1 MLFEKYISS
10 KYKFAR
16 QNDICLNRWKLNYE
30 KHIQSLDK
38 MDEPNTNKIQ
48 AHLSQ
53 FILII
58 TKKTKIL
65 SVK

>member
-1 MLFEKYISS
+1 MPQPLEIKLRKTYPKS
-10 KYKFAR
+10 K
-16 QNDICLNRWKLNYE
+16 
-30 KHIQSLDK
+30 K
-38 MDEPNTNKIQ
+38 MDGPNTNKIQ

-53 FILII
+53 FILMI